1 MNIVLDSNI
10 LLHYRNFEDIPWSKE
25 IGCDDITIVLTA
37 MVIEEIDEKKDNEK
51 GKIQKKAKAVSSRI
65 AEILLDGATSKIPVV
80 YLDNTYATEDERRQY
95 HLDRND
101 NQILFDV
108 MKSDMEKENV
118 TVVSSDNNM
127 LIRAKKLGFKIHR
140 LNDGFRLKEE
150 LSKEEKEAQTA
161 IKELERLRNR
171 MPKPILIFDNGENN
185 LKIKRAVALNRE
197 IEVEKRV
204 EELQQK
210 WPEKTVEGEQYSVLG
225 NTFSNASPEM
235 IDQYNASRGKFI
247 EDSEKKIRLEV
258 ERDDLQLRMK
268 RISVVVY
275 NGGNAPTGMMNVFVE
290 LPKGIEFYSKG
301 CKKKVEFE
309 EPTTPNY
316 YPGITKIPS
325 LFIDYKPHIEMW
337 DMGGCLDVVE
347 ITKKVEP
354 LNHNLQQGLITL
366 YVDSSTCPNFKLK
379 WMLVDAEL
387 LDPVE
392 GELNVSFVEE

>member
-10 LLHYRNFEDIPWSKE
+10 LLHYRNFEDIPWSEE

-51 GKIQKKAKAVSSRI
+51 GKIQKRAKAISSRI

-108 MKSDMEKENV
+108 MMSDMEKENV

-150 LSKEEKEAQTA
+150 LSKEEKEAQAA
-161 IKELERLRNR
+161 IKELEKLKNR
-171 MPKPILIFDNGENN
+171 MPEPILIFENGENN
-185 LKIKRAVALNRE
+185 MKIKRAVALNRE

-204 EELQQK
+204 EELRQK
-210 WPEKTVEGEQYSVLG
+210 WPEKTVDGEQYSVLG

-235 IDQYNASRGKFI
+235 IVQYNVSRGKFI

-258 ERDDLQLRMK
+258 ERDDLQQRMK
-268 RISVVVY
+268 RIAILIY
-275 NGGNAPTGMMNVFVE
+275 NKGTASTGKMNIFIDVPENIKLYRVN
-290 LPKGIEFYSKG
+290 SM
-301 CKKKVEFE
+301 KKVEYD
-309 EPTTPNY
+309 EPSTPNFHPY
-316 YPGITKIPS
+316 LKAIPS
-325 LFIDYKPHIEMW
+325 FSIYTPKIEMW
-337 DMGGCLDVVE
+337 DMVDFIKDDQLKR
-347 ITKKVEP
+347 TFEP
-354 LNHNLQQGLITL
+354 LNHKLQNGLFTL
-366 YVDSSTCPNFKLK
+366 YVDSATCPNFKLK
-379 WMLVDAEL
+379 WILVDAEL
-387 LDPVE
+387 PDLIE
-392 GELNVSFVEE
+392 GELNVSFIEE

>member
-10 LLHYRNFEDIPWSKE
+10 LLHYRNFEDIPWSEE
-25 IGCDDITIVLTA
+25 IGCDDITFVLTA

-51 GKIQKKAKAVSSRI
+51 GKIQKRAKAVSSRI
-65 AEILLDGATSKIPVV
+65 AEILLDGSTCKFPIM
-80 YLDNTYATEDERRQY
+80 YLDNAYATDDERRLY

-108 MKSDMEKENV
+108 MKSDLDKENV

-127 LIRAKKLGFKIHR
+127 LIRAKNQGFKIHR
-140 LNDGFRLKEE
+140 LNDGYRLKEE
-150 LSKEEKEAQTA
+150 LSKEEKEAQAA
-161 IKELERLRNR
+161 IKELERLKNR
-171 MPKPILIFDNGENN
+171 MPDPILIFENGENN
-185 LKIKRAVALNRE
+185 MKIKRAVALKRE
-197 IEVEKRV
+197 TEVKKRV
-204 EELQQK
+204 EELRHK

-225 NTFSNASPEM
+225 TTFSNDSPDM
-235 IDQYNASRGKFI
+235 IVQYNASRRKFI

-258 ERDDLQLRMK
+258 QRDDLQLRMK

-290 LPKGIEFYSKG
+290 LPEGIEFYSKG

-309 EPTTPNY
+309 EPSTPNY
-316 YPGITKIPS
+316 YPEITRTPS
-325 LFIDYKPHIEMW
+325 LFVDYKPHIEMW
-337 DMGGCLDVVE
+337 DMGSSLDVVE
-347 ITKKVEP
+347 ITKKIEP

-366 YVDSSTCPNFKLK
+366 YVDSATCPNFKLK

-392 GELNVSFVEE
+392 GELNVSFIEE